1 MKAVRIILSILAI
14 SLILLGLYKIYVYS
28 EKISPDVV
36 QIHIVDPEIREKVR
50 THVADLMTAQNNSKK
65 TRSEFLNEVAY
76 FLNDIDFIG
85 QFWVRLGL
93 DRKLQIDATL
103 QIPSMIL
110 EAKDGERYLVSN
122 SMNILSK
129 DPMSGKFPGLFVLSI
144 PEMKVD
150 WKSKEKSS
158 KEHVKNKISYL
169 IKGNPIDFSWLT
181 KQADVI
187 HYQTQSLG
195 SEYFFYKLSW
205 TSENG
210 FILTM
215 LRKPSDMTFVVF
227 IGHNDI
233 AKKIQNLK
241 ILLSNLSNKN
251 LHPQEIDLNYLD
263 KANFKL

>member
-1 MKAVRIILSILAI
+1 MKIVRIILSTLAI
-14 SLILLGLYKIYVYS
+14 SFIFFGLYKIFCYS
-28 EKISPDVV
+28 EKISPETV
-36 QIHIVDPEIREKVR
+36 QINIVDPEIREKVR
-50 THVADLMTAQNNSKK
+50 VHVSDLMLSQHDLKK
-65 TRSEFLNEVAY
+65 TRSEFLNDVAY

-93 DRKLQIDATL
+93 DKKLQIDATL
-103 QIPSMIL
+103 QIPAMIL
-110 EAKDGERYLVSN
+110 EAKDDERYLVSN

-129 DPMSGKFPGLFVLSI
+129 NPVNEKFPGLFVLSI
-144 PEMKVD
+144 PEMKVN

-158 KEHVKNKISYL
+158 KDQGKNKILYY
-169 IKGNPIDFSWLT
+169 INDNPIDFSWLI
-181 KQADVI
+181 KQADII

-195 SEYFFYKLSW
+195 SEYFFHKLSW

-210 FILTM
+210 FVLTM